1 MIFNVEWLKEHLN
14 TTKSGEEICKKLN
27 EIGLEVEEDLPSEK
41 IFDKIVVAEIQECE
55 NHPDSDHLHICKVFD
70 GKETYQIV
78 CGAPNA
84 RKGIKVALA
93 LVGAY
98 IPNGDFRI
106 KKSKIRGVDSCGMM
120 CSEREMGI
128 SNEHEGIMELPVDCK
143 LGELWVKEYKALDK
157 MPVEIS
163 ITPNRGDATSVY
175 GIARDLSAGGFGEL
189 VDIKTKLEKAKKS
202 IKETIKN
209 SRSVEVKIDNCQYFC
224 REIKGLNVNVETP
237 KYILKRNALNGCG
250 DNGVI
255 VNILNYIMFEYGQP
269 MHSYDADKIGKK
281 IIVDYA
287 KKDTFKTLKGE
298 DIKFDKNK
306 ILMVSDE
313 NKDLCVA
320 GIMGGDDCKTTDK
333 TKNILLE
340 CAYFPMTPITIGGQ
354 ELKIV
359 SDARFRYERGINP
372 DLTKDLIDLATSMIV
387 ELCGGEVSNV
397 EFDGKLADEKVIDYR
412 LSTTKR
418 LLGFEIS
425 VDRSVEILKKLQFDI
440 VEKNE
445 DRLKIKVPRF
455 RHDVEIEADIAE
467 ELGRIEGYDKIP
479 SEYYRLTSNFNKN
492 RFEEKLKTKKF
503 LASYGI
509 MESVSMAFCD
519 EKKASLFTD
528 INDELKLVNPIAS
541 ELNYMR
547 PSLLVS
553 LLQVIKNNESAI
565 LENQLAFFEEGMF
578 FTSPKKNGQ
587 HNSIAVVYCGNA
599 IATDHFKEGR
609 GFDIFDVKKTLFE
622 LLENVYKINT
632 KSLKI
637 EKCEKKYTHPTR
649 SFDVKIKTK
658 DGEKVIAIFGEISP
672 LVLKSFEIKN
682 PVCFFE
688 LFNDEL
694 PEGRSKS
701 EQFIENT
708 IQPIVRDIA
717 FVVDENITAD
727 KLLNAYKDNILTDIK
742 VVDIYQM
749 PLSRQKSVAWRYVF
763 EPKENI
769 TIEQVNEIM
778 NKIIKAVEEK
788 TQGKVRDGK

>member
-27 EIGLEVEEDLPSEK
+27 EIGLEVEEDLPNEK
-41 IFDKIVVAEIQECE
+41 VFDKVVVAEIQECE

-106 KKSKIRGVDSCGMM
+106 KKSKIRGVESCGMM

-128 SNEHEGIMELPVDCK
+128 GNDHDGIMELPDGCK

-189 VDIKTKLEKAKKS
+189 LDIKSKLENAKKS
-202 IKETIKN
+202 VKETIKN

-287 KKDTFKTLKGE
+287 KNDTFKTLKGE
-298 DIKFDKNK
+298 EIKFDKNK

-313 NKDLCVA
+313 NKDLCIA
-320 GIMGGDDCKTTDK
+320 GIMGGDDCKTTNE

-372 DLTKDLIDLATSMIV
+372 DLTRELIDLATSMIV

-397 EFDGKLADEKVIDYR
+397 AFDGNLADEKVIDYR

-418 LLGFEIS
+418 LLGFDIS
-425 VDRSVEILKKLQFDI
+425 IERTIEILEKLQFEI
-440 VEKNE
+440 VEKSA
-445 DRLKIKVPRF
+445 DKLKIKVPRF

-479 SEYYRLTSNFNKN
+479 SEYYRLEGGFTKN
-492 RFEEKLKTKKF
+492 RFEEKLKAKKF
-503 LASYGI
+503 LASCGI
-509 MESVSMAFCD
+509 MESISMAFCD
-519 EKKASLFTD
+519 EKKANLFAE
-528 INDELKLVNPIAS
+528 INDDLKLANPIAS

-547 PSLLVS
+547 PTLLVS
-553 LLQVIKNNESAI
+553 LLQSVKTNESAI

-578 FTSPKKNGQ
+578 FTSPEKSGQ
-587 HNSIAVVYCGNA
+587 HNSIAVVYCGKA
-599 IATDHFKEGR
+599 IATDHFKESR
-609 GFDIFDVKKTLFE
+609 EFDIFDVKKTLFE
-622 LLENVYKINT
+622 LLERVYRVNV
-632 KSLKI
+632 KSTKI

-658 DGEKVIAIFGEISP
+658 DGEKTIATFGEISP
-672 LVLKSFEIKN
+672 LVLKEFEIKN

-688 LFNDEL
+688 VFNDNL
-694 PEGRSKS
+694 PEAKQKS
-701 EQFIENT
+701 EQFVENQ

-717 FVVDENITAD
+717 FVVDDSITAD
-727 KLLNAYKDNILTDIK
+727 KLLTAYKDNILTDIK
-742 VVDIYQM
+742 VVDVYKM
-749 PLSRQKSVAWRYVF
+749 PLSNQKSVALRYIF
-763 EPKENI
+763 EPKEI
-769 TIEQVNEIM
+769 V
-778 NKIIKAVEEK
+778 KLFCVGYIKSYIYNC
-788 TQGKVRDGK
+788 